1 MRRIRRKNQAS
12 ERNRIAVIRIQLPVA
27 EADRLE
33 QAFRHETD
41 PKYRDRL
48 QIVRLAN
55 RGRPHQDIA
64 QDLATTTRSVQRWLN
79 AFCERGLEGLRPRK
93 AKGAAAKIPDAL
105 ADEIRGW
112 VIEGPVQQ
120 GLDRAN
126 WTHEELADHLF
137 KTRGIKTS
145 RSAMQRFC
153 RKIDIR
159 VYRPTYRFLRGK
171 PEKQAQARQ
180 DIAELKEQAQAGEL
194 VLLSQDEARFP
205 MVPTATATLG
215 VKGHRPVVGTWDCKD
230 LLYAFCVV
238 NLVSAAIHSNTL
250 ESPKDAKKKTGKS
263 KTRRLQEAFAQHLR
277 HIGRIY
283 PRDKHKQ
290 VVLLIDNAPW
300 HAGQPVKEA
309 LADNPH
315 LVFKRL
321 PSYSPQLNPIERFW
335 KMLRRRA
342 THNRLFDSLADLKGS
357 IRNSLC
363 YFQTMRARVKT
374 LLNARKKRTVNRTAS

>member
-1 MRRIRRKNQAS
+1 M
-12 ERNRIAVIRIQLPVA
+12 IRIQLPAV

-41 PKYRDRL
+41 PKFRDRI

-55 RGRPHQDIA
+55 RGRSHQHIA
-64 QDLATTTRSVQRWLN
+64 LDLATTPRSVQRWLN
-79 AFCERGLEGLRPRK
+79 AFCDRGLDGLRPRK

-105 ADEIRGW
+105 ADDLRAW
-112 VIEGPVQQ
+112 VIQGPAKQ

-137 KTRGIKTS
+137 KTRGVKTS

-153 RKIDIR
+153 SKIGIR
-159 VYRPTYRFLRGK
+159 VYRPTYRFLRGN
-171 PEKQAQARQ
+171 PDKQAQARK
-180 DIAELKEQAQAGEL
+180 DIAQLQEKAQAGEI
-194 VLLSQDEARFP
+194 VLLSQDEGRFP

-230 LLYAFCVV
+230 LLYVFCVV
-238 NLVSAAIHSNTL
+238 NLISAAIHSNTL

-263 KTRRLQEAFAQHLR
+263 KTRRLQEAFADHLR

-283 PRDKHKQ
+283 PAAKYPE

-300 HAGQPVKEA
+300 HAGKGVDEA
-309 LADNPH
+309 LAENPQ
-315 LVFKRL
+315 LKFKRL

-342 THNRLFDSLADLKGS
+342 THNRLFDRLADLKRS
-357 IRNSLC
+357 LRNRLC

-374 LLNARKKRTVNRTAS
+374 LLNGRKKRTPNRTAS

>member
-1 MRRIRRKNQAS
+1 M
-12 ERNRIAVIRIQLPVA
+12 IRIQLPTA

-41 PKYRDRL
+41 PKFRDRL

-64 QDLATTTRSVQRWLN
+64 QDLATTPRSVQRWLN
-79 AFCERGLEGLRPRK
+79 AFCDRGLEGLRPRK
-93 AKGAAAKIPDAL
+93 AKGAAAKIPNAL
-105 ADEIRGW
+105 ADDIRGW
-112 VIEGPVQQ
+112 VIAGPAQQ

-126 WTHEELADHLF
+126 WTHAELADHLF
-137 KTRGIKTS
+137 KTRGIQTS

-159 VYRPTYRFLRGK
+159 VYRPTYRYLRGK
-171 PEKQAQARQ
+171 PEQQAQAKE
-180 DIAELKEQAQAGEL
+180 DIAALKQKAAAGEI

-230 LLYAFCVV
+230 LLYVFAVV
-238 NLVSAAIHSNTL
+238 NLVSAAVHSNTL
-250 ESPKDAKKKTGKS
+250 ESPKNAKKKTGKS

-277 HIGRIY
+277 HIGRLY
-283 PRDKHKQ
+283 PRDQHKE

-300 HAGQPVKEA
+300 HAGKLVTEA
-309 LADNPH
+309 LAENPH

-335 KMLRRRA
+335 KVLRRRA

-357 IRNSLC
+357 LRNSLC
-363 YFQTMRARVKT
+363 YFQTMRGRVKT
-374 LLNARKKRTVNRTAS
+374 LLNGRKKRPANRTQS